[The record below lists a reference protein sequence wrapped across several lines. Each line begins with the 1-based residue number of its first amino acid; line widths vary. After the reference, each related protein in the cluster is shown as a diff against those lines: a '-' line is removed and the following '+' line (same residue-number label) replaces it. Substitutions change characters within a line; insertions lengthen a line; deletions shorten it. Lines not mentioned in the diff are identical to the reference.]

1 MIYLKD
7 IPKSLEQGD
16 ICCNLPKISPT
27 QINFSIIKEFWI
39 ENIKQAESGIPK
51 KPIIL
56 EIQPSLSCG
65 VILTQ
70 SCDIRPGSAILFAEL
85 RERKEEPFSSKP
97 KGRMN
102 QITKILH
109 TETRFHYFPIDNSI
123 EIFEVQKV
131 LDFMTLFIIPYDF
144 LKDNIKNFFIARLI
158 SDAQQVLR
166 EKISKFFTRLAFDDI
181 MFLTNEEIAK
191 YIKKNKLNSED
202 VKETLSKFN
211 RKF

>member
-1 MIYLKD
+1 MIYLKE
-7 IPKSLEQGD
+7 IPRSLEQGD
-16 ICCNLPKISPT
+16 ICNNLPKISPL
-27 QINFSIIKEFWI
+27 QINFGNIKEFWI
-39 ENIKQAESGIPK
+39 ENIKQAESSIPT

-56 EIQPSLSCG
+56 ETQPSLACG

-85 RERKEEPFSSKP
+85 RERKEDPFSPKP

-123 EIFEVQKV
+123 EILKTQKV

-144 LKDNIKNFFIARLI
+144 LHDNIKNFFVARLI

-166 EKISKFFTRLAFDDI
+166 EKISRFFTRLAFDDI
-181 MFLTNEEIAK
+181 MFLTNDEIGK
-191 YIKKNKLNSED
+191 YIEKYKLNLDE
-202 VKETLSKFN
+202 VKDTLSKFN
-211 RKF
+211 RDI

>member
-16 ICCNLPKISPT
+16 ICWNLPKISPA
-27 QINFSIIKEFWI
+27 QINFSLIKGFWI
-39 ENIKQAESGIPK
+39 KNIKQAESGIPRE
-51 KPIIL
+51 PITL

-70 SCDIRPGSAILFAEL
+70 SCDIRSGSVILFAEL
-85 RERKEEPFSSKP
+85 REKEEDPFSPKL
-97 KGRMN
+97 KGRLN

-109 TETRFHYFPIDNSI
+109 TDTRFHYFPIDNSI
-123 EIFEVQKV
+123 EILKVQKV
-131 LDFMTLFIIPYDF
+131 LDFMTLFLIPYDF
-144 LKDNIKNFFIARLI
+144 LKDDIKNFFIARLI
-158 SDAQQVLR
+158 SDAQKVLC
-166 EKISKFFTRLAFDDI
+166 EKISRFFTRLAFDDI

-191 YIKKNKLNSED
+191 YIKKRKLNLEQ

-211 RKF
+211 RKL